1 MVRRPTATLPAI
13 QQQPSTQRKVVETE
27 LSRRHRVPDGAIT
40 SGDEEPG
47 RGPAIPSAIGW
58 SIGLIARV
66 ALLSMLA
73 HAIHA
78 KASVAQPAALELEV
92 SSGPVASALLEIG
105 QRYGVIISFQPNLV
119 EGCRTASL
127 RGRFTLDQAL
137 EAALRGS
144 DLAAD
149 IAAEGIVTVKRVS
162 AAEASP
168 KTALATETQPG
179 RQDTGTPHTVELQDV
194 VVQAKADPS
203 FGGYENGFIS
213 TVSDAAMLHDT
224 PLSRVPQAVSVV
236 TQDMLAASQSRTQ
249 FEALGYATGVTSFG
263 GGTWG
268 FESATKIR
276 GFPAP
281 LLLSGL
287 GSYRT
292 AVPLESAAVERI
304 EVLKGPSGAV
314 GGVTGEDGR
323 GGVINI
329 VRKRPYAGQKPG
341 ASLQLDSRDG
351 GILHANA
358 DVGGGEGETLWRLVA
373 YGSRGRDR
381 AAAAE
386 PVRTDGMLG
395 SLSHR
400 TADLSTTLTLQHE
413 RRRDPPPSL
422 AKNRLDGETS
432 TYVVSPEETAPLSRE
447 DGRRSR
453 VDDAEVDAQWRLSDR
468 WRLSARARWERA
480 GFDMRTYQY
489 LSDIGEVRM
498 ERMAVKAR
506 AKSWRWSLLGDL
518 ETGPVK
524 HKLLVATDLRHH
536 HQALQYTSASWYVDP
551 KTFEPG
557 QTELASTP
565 DYGSL
570 ALMSLGESFSAE
582 RGVMLQD
589 QLRFGDATVRLAMRR
604 SRYRDAQFGESDER
618 RFTGRSWDAGASY
631 RLLPDVTVYAGA
643 QAAIEASLYAGQDVY
658 DLAVP
663 PGTSRQ
669 QQIGTKFDLNESLTL
684 TLEAYR
690 LRQHNALYFTGG
702 TSNDMHPSLVPGKA
716 STGVELELA
725 GRAGA
730 ALDISIGANLMR
742 TRQQQFASSNEVYW
756 CPIRASPQRSM
767 HLLADYRLPQSLVT
781 GTSIGLALRAQSGS
795 WVMAPAPDRMS
806 PASWVPGGAQ
816 LDLSSTRRDG
826 HWWFGMTVHNVFD
839 RRLYSP
845 TLDTNFVPVNRGRS
859 VSLTLRYQG

>member
-1 MVRRPTATLPAI
+1 M
-13 QQQPSTQRKVVETE
+13 QRKVVQTE
-27 LSRRHRVPDGAIT
+27 LSRRHRAPDEAAASRGR
-40 SGDEEPG
+40 EPG
-47 RGPAIPSAIGW
+47 RGRAISSA
-58 SIGLIARV
+58 IGLIARV
-66 ALLSMLA
+66 ALLSLLA

-78 KASVAQPAALELEV
+78 KASAVQPVNTLELEV
-92 SSGPVASALLEIG
+92 GSGPVASALLEIG

-119 EGCRTASL
+119 EGCRTAAL

-137 EAALRGS
+137 DAALRGS

-149 IAAEGIVTVKRVS
+149 IAAEGIVTVRRVS
-162 AAEASP
+162 RAEAPARTAPAAEMA
-168 KTALATETQPG
+168 QPG
-179 RQDTGTPHTVELQDV
+179 RQEAGAPRTVELQDV
-194 VVQAKADPS
+194 VIQAKADPS
-203 FGGYENGFIS
+203 LGGSENGFMP
-213 TVSDAAMLHDT
+213 TVSDAATLHDT

-236 TQDMLAASQSRTQ
+236 TQDMLAASQVRTQ

-268 FESATKIR
+268 FESATKVR

-292 AVPLESAAVERI
+292 AVPLESAAIERI
-304 EVLKGPSGAV
+304 EILKGPSGAV
-314 GGVTGEDGR
+314 GGVTEQDGR

-341 ASLQLDSRDG
+341 ASLQLDSRDRG
-351 GILHANA
+351 VLHANA

-386 PVRTDGMLG
+386 PVRTGGMLG

-422 AKNRLDGETS
+422 ARNHLDNEAS
-432 TYVVSPEETAPLSRE
+432 TYVVSPEEAAPVSRE

-453 VDDAEVDAQWRLSDR
+453 VDDAEVDVQWRLSNR
-468 WRLSARARWERA
+468 WRLGARARWERA
-480 GFDMRTYQY
+480 GFDMRSYQY
-489 LSDIGEVRM
+489 APDVEEVQM
-498 ERMAVKAR
+498 ARMAVKAR

-536 HQALQYTSASWYVDP
+536 RQALQYTSASWYADP
-551 KTFEPG
+551 ATFEPG

-565 DYGSL
+565 DHGSL
-570 ALMSLGESFSAE
+570 ALVDLGESFSAE

-604 SRYRDAQFGESDER
+604 SRYRDTRFGASDER
-618 RFTGRSWDAGASY
+618 RFAGRSWDAGASY

-643 QAAIEASLYAGQDVY
+643 QAAIEASLYAGQDV
-658 DLAVP
+658 DNLAVP
-663 PGTSRQ
+663 PGTSLQ
-669 QQIGTKFDLNESLTL
+669 QQIGTKFDLSEGLAL

-690 LRQHNALYFTGG
+690 LRQHNALYFTVD
-702 TSNDMHPSLVPGKA
+702 SSYDMHPTLVPGKS

-725 GRAGA
+725 GRAGT
-730 ALDISIGANLMR
+730 ALDISIGLNLMR
-742 TRQQQFASSNEVYW
+742 TRQQQFAASNQVYW
-756 CPIRASPQRSM
+756 CPILATPQRSM

-795 WVMAPAPDRMS
+795 WVMPPDPDGMS
-806 PASWVPGGAQ
+806 PGSWVPGGAQ
-816 LDLSSTRRDG
+816 LDVSSTRREG
-826 HWWFGMTVHNVFD
+826 HWSFGITVHNVFD

-845 TLDTNFVPVNRGRS
+845 TLDTSFVPVNRGRS

>member
-1 MVRRPTATLPAI
+1 M
-13 QQQPSTQRKVVETE
+13 QRKVVQTE
-27 LSRRHRVPDGAIT
+27 LSRRHRAT
-40 SGDEEPG
+40 DEAAASRGREPG
-47 RGPAIPSAIGW
+47 RGRAISSA
-58 SIGLIARV
+58 IGLIARV
-66 ALLSMLA
+66 ALLSLLA

-78 KASVAQPAALELEV
+78 KASAAQLADSLDIEV
-92 SSGPVASALLEIG
+92 GSGPVASALLAIG
-105 QRYGVIISFQPNLV
+105 QRYGVIVSFQPNLV
-119 EGCRTASL
+119 EGCRTAAL

-137 EAALRGS
+137 DAALRGS

-162 AAEASP
+162 RAEAAAR
-168 KTALATETQPG
+168 TAPATETAQPA
-179 RQDTGTPHTVELQDV
+179 REDAATPRTVELEDV
-194 VVQAKADPS
+194 VILAKAAPS
-203 FGGYENGFIS
+203 FGGSENGFMP
-213 TVSDAAMLHDT
+213 TVSETATLNDT

-236 TQDMLAASQSRTQ
+236 TQDMLAASQVRTQ
-249 FEALGYATGVTSFG
+249 FDALGYATGVTSFG

-287 GSYRT
+287 SSYRT
-292 AVPLESAAVERI
+292 SVPLESAAIERI

-314 GGVTGEDGR
+314 GGVTEEDGR

-329 VRKRPYAGQKPG
+329 VRKRPYAGQKPV
-341 ASLQLDSRDG
+341 ASLQLDSLDG

-358 DVGGGEGETLWRLVA
+358 DVGGGSSEGETLWRLVA
-373 YGSRGRDR
+373 YGSRGLDR
-381 AAAAE
+381 PTAAE

-400 TADLSTTLTLQHE
+400 AGDLSTTLTLQHE

-422 AKNRLDGETS
+422 ARNRLDDEAS
-432 TYVVSPEETAPLSRE
+432 TYTVSHEEAPTVSRE

-480 GFDMRTYQY
+480 GFDMRSYQY
-489 LSDIGEVRM
+489 LPQVRVVQM

-506 AKSWRWSLLGDL
+506 AKSWRWNLLGDL
-518 ETGPVK
+518 QTGPVK
-524 HKLLVATDLRHH
+524 HKLLIATDRRHH
-536 HQALQYTSASWYVDP
+536 QQALQYTSANWYAEP
-551 KTFEPG
+551 ETFQPG
-557 QTELASTP
+557 QTPLAPTP
-565 DYGSL
+565 DLGSL
-570 ALMSLGESFSAE
+570 ALMDLGEGFSAE

-604 SRYRDAQFGESDER
+604 SRYRDAQFGDPDER

-643 QAAIEASLYAGQDVY
+643 QAAVEASLYAGRDV
-658 DLAVP
+658 DNLAVP

-669 QQIGTKFDLNESLTL
+669 QQIGAKVDLNEGLAL

-690 LRQHNALYFTGG
+690 LRQHNSLYFTVD
-702 TSNDMHPSLVPGKA
+702 TNYETHPRLVPGKA
-716 STGVELELA
+716 STGIELELA

-730 ALDISIGANLMR
+730 ALDISVGVNLMR
-742 TRQQQFASSNEVYW
+742 TRQQQLGGPDEVYW
-756 CPIRASPQRSM
+756 CPILASPQRSM

-795 WVMAPAPDRMS
+795 WVIPPDPEQMS
-806 PASWVPGGAQ
+806 PALWVPGGAQ
-816 LDLSSTRRDG
+816 LDVSSTRRDG
-826 HWWFGMTVHNVFD
+826 HWSFGMTLHNVFD

-845 TLDTNFVPVNRGRS
+845 TLDTNFVPLNRGRS